1 MTIEIKTQFILIT
14 DIINGYLVKERYI
27 GYSINEAKRRFK
39 YKYK

>member
-14 DIINGYLVKERYI
+14 DIINGYLVKEKYI
-27 GYSINEAKRRFK
+27 GYSIYEAKRRFK